1 MKFFFPDSLDTVD
14 PQYDFGAEQHSPHRV
29 RHRTDVFAHEYLRT
43 VPYDGLLVSKA
54 LVDGYKGQRRYRNAQ
69 RLRLHREGSHRFFRT
84 RQAGLQ
90 TMGDCG
96 AYAYLSE
103 PAPPFELEEVLDFY
117 AHSRFDYTFSVDHV
131 IPGYRSPNRSR
142 GRAVP
147 EAWTERYDL
156 NLDLAERYLALHRQ
170 YRLRA
175 TPIGTVQGW
184 DPTSYVRAAGA
195 LERMGYTYLA
205 LGGLASLQ
213 TKDVMGCVETVQA
226 AVRPSTRLHLLGVSR
241 TGTLAQLHRWG
252 IASFD
257 STMPLRQAFM
267 DDKHNYH
274 TPDGA
279 YLALRLPPS
288 VGNARIARLVQSGAA
303 SAHEIFSA
311 ERQALDVV
319 ARFTAGR
326 ATAEDVVDAVSGY
339 EHLYNGRDHRAEYRR
354 LLRDRPW
361 TACACR
367 ACRELGIQVVVFRGR
382 ERNKRRGYHNLQV
395 FARRL
400 RTSLSS
406 REASHKE
413 ASHKEASHPS
423 IQSESS

>member
-1 MKFFFPDSLDTVD
+1 MKFFFPDSLDTVA
-14 PQYDFGAEQHSPHRV
+14 PRYDFEAEEHSPHRV

-43 VPYDGLLVSKA
+43 VPYDGILVSKA
-54 LVDGYKGQRRYRNAQ
+54 LVDGYKGQRRYRDAQ
-69 RLRLHREGSHRFFRT
+69 RLRLHREGSHRFFRAE
-84 RQAGLQ
+84 QAGLE

-117 AHSRFDYTFSVDHV
+117 AHGRFDYTFSVDHV
-131 IPGYRSPNRSR
+131 IPGYRSPNRLSDR
-142 GRAVP
+142 TIP
-147 EAWTERYDL
+147 NAWRERYDL

-170 YRLRA
+170 YHLLA

-184 DPTSYVRAAGA
+184 NPASYIRAAGC
-195 LERMGYTYLA
+195 LEKMGYTYLA

-213 TKDVMGCVETVQA
+213 TEDIMACVEAVQA

-241 TGTLAQLHRWG
+241 PDTMAQLHRWG

-274 TPDGA
+274 TADGA

-288 VGNARIARLVQSGAA
+288 VGNARIARLVRSGEV
-303 SAHEIFSA
+303 STHDLLSA
-311 ERQALDVV
+311 EQQALDVV
-319 ARFTAGR
+319 TRFEDGDSTV
-326 ATAEDVVDAVSGY
+326 EDVVDAVSDY
-339 EHLYNGRDHRAEYRR
+339 EQLYNGRDHRDQYRR
-354 LLRDRPW
+354 LLHDRPW
-361 TACACR
+361 KACACR
-367 ACRELGIQVVVFRGR
+367 ACEELGIQVVVFRGR

-395 FARRL
+395 FARQL

-406 REASHKE
+406 TEEFLSTIH
-413 ASHKEASHPS
+413 
-423 IQSESS
+423 SESS